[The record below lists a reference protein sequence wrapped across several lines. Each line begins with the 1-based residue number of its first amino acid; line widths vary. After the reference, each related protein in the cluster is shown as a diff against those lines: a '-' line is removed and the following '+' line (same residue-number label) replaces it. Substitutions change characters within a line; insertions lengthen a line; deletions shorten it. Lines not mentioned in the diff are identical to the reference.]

1 MYCLFGF
8 VGLLPEYL
16 MTGLKNVDFDRISG
30 HFCLQRAQNTMK
42 QWLILSLV
50 LFCRKQGI
58 YFNTNCSNFIFSPI
72 STY

>member
-1 MYCLFGF
+1 MYCLFGL

-16 MTGLKNVDFDRISG
+16 ITGLKNVDFDRISG
-30 HFCLQRAQNTMK
+30 HFCLQRAQKAMK

-50 LFCRKQGI
+50 LFCRRQGI
-58 YFNTNCSNFIFSPI
+58 YFNTKHSNFIFSTI